1 MSVGRDRRCGS
12 ALENQIKVPDTYKIL
27 LRERGLET
35 KVVLISA
42 LVYQSKETKNRIPTR
57 DCEFSFSPLPPV
69 TMAACD
75 SVPTTCPLTP
85 VMIAS
90 TEWGIVAH
98 HQDFYKALFMI
109 KKKKMTII

>member
-1 MSVGRDRRCGS
+1 
-12 ALENQIKVPDTYKIL
+12 
-27 LRERGLET
+27 
-35 KVVLISA
+35 
-42 LVYQSKETKNRIPTR
+42 
-57 DCEFSFSPLPPV
+57 
-69 TMAACD
+69 MAACD

-109 KKKKMTII
+109 KKKNDNNLKFSAKKKKILCPGTQLT